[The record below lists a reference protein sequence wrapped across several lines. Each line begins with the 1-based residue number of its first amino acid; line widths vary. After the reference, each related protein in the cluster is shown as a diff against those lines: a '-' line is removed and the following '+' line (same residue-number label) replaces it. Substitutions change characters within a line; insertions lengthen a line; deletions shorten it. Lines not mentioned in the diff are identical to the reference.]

1 MVKNESIARVVML
14 LCFGTALLSLAVHRH
29 ISKSSPLIM
38 PMASQPKK
46 AAPPVQNEPSIVERF
61 TSFLKQSQIGASAGD
76 AARATSP
83 LGSEVKFDGQQSQQA
98 SNQPRLVVD
107 LSNRRVYVYQ
117 KGEVIA
123 SYPTGIGKKGWE
135 TPTGIFQVM
144 HKQHDPVWRHP
155 ITGKVFEAGA
165 DSPLGDRWI
174 GFLSGKEGEIG
185 FHGTPDE
192 TLVGNPVSH
201 GCLRMR
207 NPDVRMLYEQVKIGT
222 IVEVRH

>member
-1 MVKNESIARVVML
+1 MVKNESIARIVML
-14 LCFGTALLSLAVHRH
+14 LCFSTALLTLAVRWH
-29 ISKSSPLIM
+29 ISSSNRAMM
-38 PMASQPKK
+38 PVAPRNEL
-46 AAPPVQNEPSIVERF
+46 PPVKSEPSLVERF
-61 TSFLKQSQIGASAGD
+61 TSFLKQGQIRATAGD
-76 AARATSP
+76 AAIATSP
-83 LGSEVKFDGQQSQQA
+83 DVKLTGQKSQQPLN
-98 SNQPRLVVD
+98 SELRLVVD

-135 TPTGIFQVM
+135 TPTGLFQVM
-144 HKQHDPVWRHP
+144 HKQHDPIWRHP
-155 ITGKVFEAGA
+155 ITGKVFSPGE

-174 GFLSGKEGEIG
+174 GFLSGKDGEIG

-207 NPDVRMLYEQVKIGT
+207 NPDVRMLYDQVKIGT
-222 IVEVRH
+222 VVEVRH

>member
-1 MVKNESIARVVML
+1 MVKNESIARIVML
-14 LCFGTALLSLAVHRH
+14 LCFSTALLTLAVRWH
-29 ISKSSPLIM
+29 ISSSNRAMMPVATRSEAPLKSE
-38 PMASQPKK
+38 ASL
-46 AAPPVQNEPSIVERF
+46 VERF
-61 TSFLKQSQIGASAGD
+61 TSFLKQGQIRATAGD
-76 AARATSP
+76 AAIATS
-83 LGSEVKFDGQQSQQA
+83 LDVKLTGQKSQQA
-98 SNQPRLVVD
+98 LNSELRLVVD

-135 TPTGIFQVM
+135 TPTGIFKVM
-144 HKQHDPVWRHP
+144 HKQHDPIWRHP
-155 ITGKVFEAGA
+155 ITDKVFSPGE

-174 GFLSGKEGEIG
+174 GFLSNKDGEIG

-207 NPDVRMLYEQVKIGT
+207 NPDVRMLYDQVKIGT
-222 IVEVRH
+222 VVEVRH

>member
-1 MVKNESIARVVML
+1 MVKNESIARIVML
-14 LCFGTALLSLAVHRH
+14 LCFSTASLLLAAHWHFSENSLKMTMVEPQKPQQPIAKEPNVFEQLTAL
-29 ISKSSPLIM
+29 
-38 PMASQPKK
+38 
-46 AAPPVQNEPSIVERF
+46 
-61 TSFLKQSQIGASAGD
+61 LKQSQINAGGDSAI
-76 AARATSP
+76 ATS
-83 LGSEVKFDGQQSQQA
+83 VTDKSQQLL
-98 SNQPRLVVD
+98 NEVRLVVD
-107 LSNRRVYVYQ
+107 LSDRRVYVYQ

-135 TPTGIFQVM
+135 TPTGTFQVI
-144 HKQHDPVWRHP
+144 HKQHDPIWRHP
-155 ITGKVFEAGA
+155 ITGKVFSAGA

-207 NPDVRMLYEQVKIGT
+207 NSDVRMLYDQVKIGT
-222 IVEVRH
+222 IVDVRD